1 MSFYNKA
8 HPACNKG
15 LIKAALHAAYNR
27 LTLRAQRMQLP
38 IRIRLSISYFVIFS
52 IAGIFLCFASYLM
65 ARRSLYIALNHELD
79 EHVDDV
85 RDFFAAHRLGGD
97 FDRARTETAAE
108 FSLKDDGKWLQI
120 QDQQGRWI
128 YRAKRMMI
136 APHGLPPAS
145 VLPPQGVIAE
155 FDAGAKRVHSLQ
167 RSFTLA
173 GQTFVVETGATL
185 TKTAQTLLLFR
196 NGLLLISPAV
206 FLMAGLAGHLLSRR
220 ALNPVAAIAREAQRI
235 HDANLQIR
243 LPELQT
249 RDELAHLSATLNE
262 MLERIESGVRS
273 VRDFTAY
280 ASHELRTPVAFI
292 RTEADLALQFKRT
305 NQEYREAIQV
315 ISTEAVRMSSLL
327 DGLLF
332 LARADSGAEQVQLR
346 AVDAR
351 SLCIQAREKWQ
362 PIMQIAQL
370 ELRVN
375 LPAEPAVVLADP
387 LYLQRLLAI
396 ILENASKYTPANG
409 SVGLTLHIENNALR
423 FAISDTGIGIP
434 PKDRNHI
441 FERFRR
447 GSNVQG
453 ANDHGSGLGLALA
466 AWIAERHR
474 TTIDVESDLG
484 CGSTFSWTLPLAL
497 DSCAESSADVDLT
510 ARAYPSPTQ
519 A

>member
-1 MSFYNKA
+1 
-8 HPACNKG
+8 
-15 LIKAALHAAYNR
+15 
-27 LTLRAQRMQLP
+27 MQLP

-52 IAGIFLCFASYLM
+52 VAGILLCFASYLM

-79 EHVDDV
+79 EHIDDV
-85 RDFFAAHRLGGD
+85 RDFFAAHQLAGD
-97 FDRARTETAAE
+97 YERARAETAAE

-120 QDQQGRWI
+120 QDREGRWI
-128 YRAKRMMI
+128 YRARRMMMT
-136 APHGLPPAS
+136 PHDLPPAS
-145 VLPPQGVIAE
+145 ALPPQGSIAE
-155 FDAGAKRVHSLQ
+155 FEAGAKRVHSLR
-167 RSFTLA
+167 RSFSLD
-173 GQTFVVETGATL
+173 GHIFVVETGATL
-185 TKTAQTLLLFR
+185 TKTDQTLLLFR
-196 NGLLLISPAV
+196 NGLLLISPVV

-235 HDANLQIR
+235 HDANLQVR
-243 LPELQT
+243 LPQLQT

-315 ISTEAVRMSSLL
+315 IATEAVRMSSLL

-332 LARADSGAEQVQLR
+332 LARADSGAEQVRLQPVDARGLCMQACEKWRPILQAAQLQLR
-346 AVDAR
+346 AD
-351 SLCIQAREKWQ
+351 
-362 PIMQIAQL
+362 
-370 ELRVN
+370 
-375 LPAEPAVVLADP
+375 LPAGPVPVLADP

-396 ILENASKYTPANG
+396 ILENASKYTPAHG
-409 SVGLTLHIENNALR
+409 MVELSLRIENDSAR
-423 FAISDTGIGIP
+423 FCISDTGIGIP
-434 PKDRNHI
+434 PKDRDHI

-447 GSNVQG
+447 GSNVQE

-466 AWIAERHR
+466 AWIAEHHR

-484 CGSTFSWTLPLAL
+484 FGSAFSWALPLAPN
-497 DSCAESSADVDLT
+497 SCAESFADKDLA
-510 ARAYPSPTQ
+510 AREYLPLSPIE